1 MVMKTMSKKGNTEM
15 EVKKYRTEDFC
26 FYSISKDILY
36 RLQEGGQVRQLA
48 SDYLNQYL

>member
-36 RLQEGGQVRQLA
+36 RL
-48 SDYLNQYL
+48 